1 MNQLIIVTSKKYEK
15 YKSYLTL
22 LKYFKKN
29 NFSFEVIYAP
39 SIDYK
44 VNYRNFK
51 LIISFGGDGTAL
63 RAMHLAWLNK
73 LPVLNIGLGRVG
85 YLVNNL
91 NEKEYSNIS
100 NFAKLQYSFR
110 KPLIQNSN
118 NNQPAFNE
126 IVINKISP
134 TRLLDI
140 EITTY
145 EQNVN
150 LRADGLIISTS
161 LGSTAY
167 NYSAGGP
174 IIQPSLESIILTPIA
189 PFSKFPRSIVLDN
202 KTDVLINIKKDQHY
216 SIQFDGEEVIS
227 SNSDDKSSYSY
238 KLSNNKIKV
247 LHTNNDPKLINF
259 LNQILR

>member
-15 YKSYLTL
+15 NKSYISL
-22 LKYFKKN
+22 LNYLKKN
-29 NFSFEVIYAP
+29 NVSHKVIYA
-39 SIDYK
+39 SLIDYK
-44 VNYRNFK
+44 LSYRGFN

-73 LPVLNIGLGRVG
+73 LPVLNIGLGRIG

-91 NEKEYSNIS
+91 HEDEFSKILNIS
-100 NFAKLQYSFR
+100 SFQYSFR
-110 KPLIQNSN
+110 KPLIQNTN
-118 NNQPAFNE
+118 NRRPAFNE

-174 IIQPSLESIILTPIA
+174 IIQSSLESIILTPIA
-189 PFSKFPRSIVLDN
+189 PFTKFPRSIVLDKN
-202 KTDVLINIKKDQHY
+202 TEVLIKIKKDQHY
-216 SIQFDGEEVIS
+216 SIQFDGEEIIS
-227 SNSDDKSSYSY
+227 SISDNESSYSY

-247 LHTNNDPKLINF
+247 LHTSNDPKLINF

>member
-15 YKSYLTL
+15 NKSYLSL
-22 LKYFKKN
+22 LSYLKKN

-118 NNQPAFNE
+118 NNQPAFN
-126 IVINKISP
+126 
-134 TRLLDI
+134 
-140 EITTY
+140 
-145 EQNVN
+145 
-150 LRADGLIISTS
+150 
-161 LGSTAY
+161 
-167 NYSAGGP
+167 
-174 IIQPSLESIILTPIA
+174 
-189 PFSKFPRSIVLDN
+189 
-202 KTDVLINIKKDQHY
+202 
-216 SIQFDGEEVIS
+216 
-227 SNSDDKSSYSY
+227 
-238 KLSNNKIKV
+238 
-247 LHTNNDPKLINF
+247 
-259 LNQILR
+259 